1 MQVMV
6 LKNEKTIMCK
16 NNKKMKKQTFWKIK
30 KIKKK
35 SMYAEI
41 FILKKKNKI
50 KYFNE
55 KN

>member
-35 SMYAEI
+35 IHVCRNFY
-41 FILKKKNKI
+41 FKKK
-50 KYFNE
+50 E
-55 KN
+55 

>member
-30 KIKKK
+30 KIHVCRNFYFKKK
-35 SMYAEI
+35 E
-41 FILKKKNKI
+41 
-50 KYFNE
+50 
-55 KN
+55 